1 MERGEYIILV
11 PVSNELRSKPSPL
24 TKRTVERRKIRA
36 NSNLSKLE
44 PVPSGQKNPEVVSN
58 ATEKKERKKENK

>member
-1 MERGEYIILV
+1 MERGEYITLV

-24 TKRTVERRKIRA
+24 TKRAVERRKIRA

-44 PVPSGQKNPEVVSN
+44 PVPRGQKRPGS
-58 ATEKKERKKENK
+58 RF